1 MSYTGWKD
9 KADGFKKIDGRGV
22 AGKFLEGI
30 KMQAASLPAGEGME
44 IIQTFEPIP
53 LYEAMEILG
62 YEHQT
67 EKVSDNEYHAYFY
80 RAEVKGSVEDIPER
94 PAVITNYPL
103 IDEKLGEL
111 AVEFWDLTWSD
122 KNRFLDYNMRLLLS
136 LANAVGA
143 GRKRQAMRELLKAYK
158 NGIDSRALDDVF
170 EQFAWNMGI
179 GFFSSEIA
187 PSPLFQAYKTIKQM
201 EKQGKARGEINQ
213 ALKEKFADKNPADP
227 EEKEVANDE
236 YHKEDE
242 TGGTAFRTSVA

>member
-1 MSYTGWKD
+1 MAYSEWKE
-9 KADGFKKIDGRGV
+9 KTAGFKKFDVRGV
-22 AGKFLEGI
+22 AGNFLEGI
-30 KMQAASLPAGEGME
+30 KKQAADFPAGEGLE

-53 LYEAMEILG
+53 LYEVMEILG
-62 YEHQT
+62 YEHHT
-67 EKVSDNEYHAYFY
+67 EKTADNEYHAYFY
-80 RAEVKGSVEDIPER
+80 RVEEKGDISDIPER
-94 PAVITNYPL
+94 PAVITNYPM

-122 KNRFLDYNMRLLLS
+122 ENRFLDYNTRLLLS

-187 PSPLFQAYKTIKQM
+187 PSPLFQAYKLIKQM
-201 EKQGKARGEINQ
+201 ERQGKSREEIN
-213 ALKEKFADKNPADP
+213 AVLKEKFADKKPNPSA
-227 EEKEVANDE
+227 
-236 YHKEDE
+236 
-242 TGGTAFRTSVA
+242 

>member
-1 MSYTGWKD
+1 
-9 KADGFKKIDGRGV
+9 
-22 AGKFLEGI
+22 
-30 KMQAASLPAGEGME
+30 
-44 IIQTFEPIP
+44 
-53 LYEAMEILG
+53 MEILG

-80 RAEVKGSVEDIPER
+80 RVEVKGSVEDIPER

-111 AVEFWDLTWSD
+111 VVEFWDLTWND

-143 GRKRQAMRELLKAYK
+143 RRKRQAMRDLMKAYK

-201 EKQGKARGEINQ
+201 EKQGKARDEINQ
-213 ALKEKFADKNPADP
+213 ALKEKFADK
-227 EEKEVANDE
+227 K
-236 YHKEDE
+236 
-242 TGGTAFRTSVA
+242 TGEFGGKGGC

>member
-1 MSYTGWKD
+1 MVFGNWDEKRKD
-9 KADGFKKIDGRGV
+9 FKKIDVRGIQ
-22 AGKFLEGI
+22 GNFFPGLK
-30 KMQAASLPAGEGME
+30 KQAASLSQGEGLE

-53 LYEAMEILG
+53 LYEVMEMLG
-62 YEHQT
+62 YEHHT
-67 EKVSDNEYHAYFY
+67 EKTADNEYHAYFY
-80 RAEVKGSVEDIPER
+80 RVEEKGDISDIPER
-94 PAVITNYPL
+94 PAVITNYPM

-122 KNRFLDYNMRLLLS
+122 ENRFLDYNTRLLLS

-187 PSPLFQAYKTIKQM
+187 TSPLFQAYKLIKQM
-201 EKQGKARGEINQ
+201 ERQGKSRKEINTV
-213 ALKEKFADKNPADP
+213 LKEKFADKKPNPSA
-227 EEKEVANDE
+227 
-236 YHKEDE
+236 
-242 TGGTAFRTSVA
+242 

>member
-1 MSYTGWKD
+1 MSYTDWKD
-9 KADGFKKIDGRGV
+9 KVDGFKKIDVRGV
-22 AGKFLEGI
+22 AGNFLEGI
-30 KMQAASLPAGEGME
+30 KKQAAALPVGEGLE

-62 YEHQT
+62 YEHRT
-67 EKVSDNEYHAYFY
+67 EKVADNEYHAYFY
-80 RAEVKGSVEDIPER
+80 RAEEKGSVEDIPER

-111 AVEFWDLTWSD
+111 AVELWDLTWSD
-122 KNRFLDYNMRLLLS
+122 ENRFLDYNTRLLLS

-143 GRKRQAMRELLKAYK
+143 GRSRQAMRELIKAYK
-158 NGIDSRALDDVF
+158 NGIDSRAFDDVF

-201 EKQGKARGEINQ
+201 EKQGKSRDEINKM
-213 ALKEKFADKNPADP
+213 LRETFADKKPGGYG
-227 EEKEVANDE
+227 EKEG
-236 YHKEDE
+236 HGKEGDDC
-242 TGGTAFRTSVA
+242 